1 MAGSFLMGLTVGIV
15 AAPCIGPFVLGLLT
29 FVGEMGQPVLGFFL
43 FFTLALGLGLP
54 YVFLALASGSMSKLP
69 KSGEWMEW
77 VKKLFGVVLLGMAVY
92 FLRSVLGDTLY
103 YGALGVLFVIGGV
116 LLGFVFKASSQVLF
130 ITVLRRFVGV
140 AAPLYGLWL
149 LFSPGHI
156 IGGNDAG
163 IPWQTYDAVVL
174 TEAASDNRPVVIDF
188 SADWCLPC
196 KELEHKTFSHP
207 KVIEAA
213 RAVVP
218 LRADLTRSSSEE
230 VKALRR
236 QYEIRGVPTVVF
248 IDANGKERRDL
259 RVVEF
264 IDEEE
269 FLRRLN
275 DLTS

>member
-1 MAGSFLMGLTVGIV
+1 
-15 AAPCIGPFVLGLLT
+15 
-29 FVGEMGQPVLGFFL
+29 
-43 FFTLALGLGLP
+43 
-54 YVFLALASGSMSKLP
+54 
-69 KSGEWMEW
+69 
-77 VKKLFGVVLLGMAVY
+77 
-92 FLRSVLGDTLY
+92 
-103 YGALGVLFVIGGV
+103 
-116 LLGFVFKASSQVLF
+116 VFKASSQVLF

-156 IGGNDAG
+156 IGGNNAG

-196 KELEHKTFSHP
+196 KELEHKTFRHP
-207 KVIEAA
+207 EVIEAA